1 MIRTKLCKCTWQGYT
16 WNVQIWGLNKLRNVF
31 VLFLSLTTTACRFT
45 FILIFSTNIISYHII
60 DHFIKTRS
68 AVLVFHDWVKI
79 WIHLIRRVERKIRS
93 NIFHLEEP
101 LFLERLFKN
110 LLNRFTNT
118 THHFNTCH
126 KWYLIVSVRTDFTF

>member
-1 MIRTKLCKCTWQGYT
+1 MIRTKLCKCTWQGLYMKCSNMRIKQVT
-16 WNVQIWGLNKLRNVF
+16 KCFCFIFIFIFNNYCLQIHVYFDFLNQ
-31 VLFLSLTTTACRFT
+31 LF
-45 FILIFSTNIISYHII
+45 I

-118 THHFNTCH
+118 THHFKTCH